1 MDPTPLI
8 SVERYNAGAIVLHW
22 LIALLILANWPLGY
36 FHDEIRNSLGWNS
49 VSLHQSLG
57 FTVLLL
63 SFARLAWRI
72 AYRPPALPASIAPW
86 RAAAARF
93 TYAAFYVLM
102 VAVPITGWMRSSAG
116 KGPLT
121 FFGLFTVPKFAIQRG
136 SPEAAFA
143 RVSHEW
149 LGWAIL
155 LLAILHVAAAL
166 HHHFRL
172 RDALLLRMVPGR
184 RATSADEIDE

>member
-1 MDPTPLI
+1 MDSTRLI
-8 SVERYNAGAIVLHW
+8 SVERYHTGAIVLHW

-36 FHDEIRNSLGWNS
+36 FHDAIKNSFRWNS
-49 VSLHQSLG
+49 VALHQSLG
-57 FTVLLL
+57 LAVLLL
-63 SFARLAWRI
+63 SFARIGWRL
-72 AYRPPALPASIAPW
+72 AYRPPPLPPSIAPW

-93 TYAAFYVLM
+93 TYGAFYVLM
-102 VAVPITGWMRSSAG
+102 VAVPITGWMRSSSG
-116 KGPLT
+116 KAPLT

-136 SPEAAFA
+136 SPEAIFA

-155 LLAILHVAAAL
+155 LLAILHVAATL

-184 RATSADEIDE
+184 RGPDQE